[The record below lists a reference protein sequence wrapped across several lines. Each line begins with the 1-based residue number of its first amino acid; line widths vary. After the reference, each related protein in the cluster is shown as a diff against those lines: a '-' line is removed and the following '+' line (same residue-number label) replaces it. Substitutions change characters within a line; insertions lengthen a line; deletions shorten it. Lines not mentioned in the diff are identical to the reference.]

1 MQPKIA
7 MEKAKNIT
15 RATLLA
21 FVLVSV
27 GFALGKEVTA
37 RRQAATSQPEST
49 ASAAASD
56 TPAAATAQVAA
67 PGDKPVATSN
77 KVVVYYLH
85 TTFRCVTCNEIE
97 RLAKTLVETEF
108 ADALAAGR
116 IEWREANFQKDES
129 LAKRYEVVSS
139 CVVVVNIEGGQEKG
153 FQRLDDVWTRYQDPA
168 DFNAYV
174 GAAIR
179 KYLT

>member
-1 MQPKIA
+1 M
-7 MEKAKNIT
+7 
-15 RATLLA
+15 
-21 FVLVSV
+21 
-27 GFALGKEVTA
+27 
-37 RRQAATSQPEST
+37 
-49 ASAAASD
+49 
-56 TPAAATAQVAA
+56 
-67 PGDKPVATSN
+67 ATSN

-108 ADALAAGR
+108 ADDLAAGR

-139 CVVVVNIEGGQEKG
+139 CVVVVNIQGGQEKG

>member
-1 MQPKIA
+1 MQPEMT

-15 RATLLA
+15 RSALLA

-27 GFALGKEVTA
+27 GFELGKEVTA
-37 RRQAATSQPEST
+37 RRQTPATGPES
-49 ASAAASD
+49 
-56 TPAAATAQVAA
+56 PV
-67 PGDKPVATSN
+67 PVATSD

-97 RLAKTLVETEF
+97 RLTKALVETEF
-108 ADALAAGR
+108 ADDLTAGR
-116 IEWREANFQKDES
+116 IEWREANFQQDES

-139 CVVVVNIEGGQEKG
+139 CVVVVNIQGGKERS

-168 DFNAYV
+168 DFNGYV

-179 KYLT
+179 KYLTEKVK

>member
-1 MQPKIA
+1 MQPEMTTT

-15 RATLLA
+15 RSVLLA
-21 FVLVSV
+21 FVLISI

-37 RRQAATSQPEST
+37 RRQTLTSNAVRQ
-49 ASAAASD
+49 
-56 TPAAATAQVAA
+56 AATAGTESSA
-67 PGDKPVATSN
+67 PETMGDD

-97 RLAKTLVETEF
+97 RLTKALVETEF
-108 ADALAAGR
+108 ADELTAGKL
-116 IEWREANFQKDES
+116 EWREANFQQDES

-139 CVVVVNIEGGQEKG
+139 CVVVANMQGGKERE

-168 DFNAYV
+168 DFNEYV
-174 GAAIR
+174 GTAIR
-179 KYLT
+179 KYLKEGGA

>member
-1 MQPKIA
+1 

-15 RATLLA
+15 RKALLV
-21 FVLVSV
+21 FVLVSI

-37 RRQAATSQPEST
+37 RRQTPTAESESPAAGATS
-49 ASAAASD
+49 D
-56 TPAAATAQVAA
+56 
-67 PGDKPVATSN
+67 

-97 RLAKTLVETEF
+97 RLTKALVETEF
-108 ADALAAGR
+108 ADDLTAGR
-116 IEWREANFQKDES
+116 IEWREANFQEDES

-139 CVVVVNIEGGQEKG
+139 CVVVVNMQGGNEKE
-153 FQRLDDVWTRYQDPA
+153 FQRLDDVWTRYEDPA
-168 DFNAYV
+168 DFNGYV

-179 KYLT
+179 KYLAERVKS